1 MTELIAAGGN
11 IHGNSS
17 DYKDGVLVF
26 GVGRALAFW
35 EAKKAQNISQLLK
48 GHKDNVTAVR
58 FGENVLLSG
67 SVDGEVKLWKMEE
80 GDSRYVVV
88 QTVTDHSRAVGDI
101 AVSGDIVTTASSD
114 GSVCVYRLNG
124 QLELI
129 QRIEEGPRFM
139 PLCLGMTEYEGK
151 QILAVGGTSKLV
163 FIYVI
168 GEKNEFSLAASLKG
182 HEDWI
187 RSLDFTTDEG
197 DLLLASASQDKYIR
211 LWRLH
216 FGEGTANRRTADIT
230 DPFLT
235 SPLLSNK
242 EYVFEVAG
250 TRATFSFEALV
261 MGHDDW
267 VYQVR
272 WNGLKLLSA
281 SADTSLM
288 LWQPDESSGVWT
300 AGARLGEITVK
311 GATTATGSS
320 GGFMTCLWLDDDYV
334 ATIGKTG
341 SWRLWRDL
349 EKWTAATSITGHS
362 KEVTDVCWAKDG
374 SYLLS
379 ASHDQ
384 TTRIFA
390 PIDGLWREVTR
401 PQIHGYDMICLASI
415 DGDTFVSGADE
426 KILRTFTKP
435 QGVAE
440 LLEKLCNISSGDSLP
455 ESASMP
461 ALGLSNKAVSQDEEP
476 EGEERQ
482 DTVMDSSSNIY
493 QVIAE
498 LQTAPLEE
506 HLQRR
511 TLWPEVD
518 KLYGHGY
525 EITCVSASQDSSV
538 IATACRANS
547 AKHAVIRLYETKAW
561 QELSNPLEYHQ
572 LTVTRTQFSPDDKY
586 LLSVSRDRNWAVW
599 KSTGNNYELFSSQEK
614 SSTGHN
620 RIIWDCSWAPLE
632 FGSTRMF
639 VTASRDKTL
648 RLWKQNVSGNEEVW
662 ETVATEKFA
671 DAVTACDVLQKTVD
685 GALKVVVGLDN
696 GEVHLVTVSADFS
709 IVSEK
714 QEVECDKRVNRVSW
728 QPGSIERYAVAS
740 ADKSVRIVC
749 VESK

>member
-1 MTELIAAGGN
+1 M
-11 IHGNSS
+11 
-17 DYKDGVLVF
+17 F

-35 EAKKAQNISQLLK
+35 QPKNASNISSLVN
-48 GHKDNVTAVR
+48 GHSDNVTAVR
-58 FGENVLLSG
+58 FGENMLLSG
-67 SVDGEVKLWKMEE
+67 SVDGQVNVWRQENGV
-80 GDSRYVVV
+80 YAVT
-88 QTVTDHSRAVGDI
+88 QTLTDHSRAVGDI
-101 AVSGDIVTTASSD
+101 SVSGDIVCTASSD
-114 GSVCVYRLNG
+114 GSVCVYRVG
-124 QLELI
+124 TELELV
-129 QRIEEGPRFM
+129 QKLEEGPRFM
-139 PLCLGMTEYEGK
+139 PLCLGMTQYKDK

-163 FIYVI
+163 YVYVMD
-168 GEKNEFSLAASLKG
+168 KEFTLVASLKG

-197 DLLLASASQDKYIR
+197 DLLLATASQDKYIR

-216 FGEGTANRRTADIT
+216 FGEGVANRRTADIT

-272 WNGLKLLSA
+272 WNGLRLLSA

-288 LWQPDESSGVWT
+288 MWRPDLGSGVWT
-300 AGARLGEITVK
+300 ADARLGEITVK

-341 SWRLWRDL
+341 SWRLWTGT
-349 EKWTAATSITGHS
+349 EKWTSATSITGHF

-374 SYLLS
+374 TYLLT

-384 TTRIFA
+384 TTRVFA
-390 PIDGLWREVTR
+390 PIEQTWREVTR

-415 DGDTFVSGADE
+415 NGDTFVSGADE

-435 QGVAE
+435 RGVAE
-440 LLEKLCNISSGDSLP
+440 LLEKLCNISSGEELP

-461 ALGLSNKAVSQDEEP
+461 ALGLSNKAVSQEEEDEDQQQ
-476 EGEERQ
+476 Q
-482 DTVMDSSSNIY
+482 DTVMDTSSNIY
-493 QVIAE
+493 QVISD
-498 LQTAPLEE
+498 LKTAPLEE

-525 EITCVSASQDSSV
+525 EITCVSASADSAV

-547 AKHAVIRLYETKAW
+547 AKHAVIRLYETKTW
-561 QELSNPLEYHQ
+561 QELPNPLEFHQ
-572 LTVTRTQFSPDDKY
+572 LTVTRTRFSPDDEY
-586 LLSVSRDRNWAVW
+586 LLSVSRDRDWAVW
-599 KSTGNNYELFSSQEK
+599 SKKNDNYELFSTQQN
-614 SSTGHN
+614 GHN
-620 RIIWDCSWAPLE
+620 RIIWDCAWAPLE
-632 FGSTRMF
+632 FGNRVF
-639 VTASRDKTL
+639 VTASRDKSL
-648 RLWKQNVSGNEEVW
+648 RVWQQTGHVW
-662 ETVATEKFA
+662 ETAVVEKFP
-671 DAVTACDVLQKTVD
+671 DAVTACDVL
-685 GALKVVVGLDN
+685 GEVVNGGIQVLLGLDN
-696 GEVHLVTVSADFS
+696 GEVYHVSVSKEYHVTSV
-709 IVSEK
+709 K
-714 QEVECDKRVNRVSW
+714 QQVTCDKRVNRIAW
-728 QPGSIERYAVAS
+728 QPGSNKRYALAS
-740 ADKSVRIVC
+740 ADKSVRIAL
-749 VESK
+749 VEE

>member
-17 DYKDGVLVF
+17 DYKDNVLVF

-35 EAKKAQNISQLLK
+35 EPKQAKNISNLLT
-48 GHKDNVTAVR
+48 GHSDNVTAVR
-58 FGENVLLSG
+58 FGKDMLLSG
-67 SVDGEVKLWKMEE
+67 AVDGHVLVWKKH
-80 GDSRYVVV
+80 GNSWTVG
-88 QTVTDHSRAVGDI
+88 QTLKDHNRAVGDI
-101 AVSGDIVTTASSD
+101 AVCGDIVATASSD
-114 GSVCVYRLNG
+114 GSVCVYRVKED
-124 QLELI
+124 LELI
-129 QRIEEGPRFM
+129 QKLEEGPRFM
-139 PLCLGMTEYEGK
+139 PLCLGITSYEGK

-163 FIYVI
+163 FIYVM
-168 GEKNEFSLAASLKG
+168 GEDRFSLEASLKG

-187 RSLDFTTDEG
+187 RSLDFTIDEG
-197 DLLLASASQDKYIR
+197 DFLLASASQDKYIR

-216 FGEGTANRRTADIT
+216 FGEGVANRRTADIT

-242 EYVFEVAG
+242 EYTFEVAG

-272 WNGLKLLSA
+272 WNGLRLLSA

-288 LWQPDESSGVWT
+288 MWQPDLSSGVWT
-300 AGARLGEITVK
+300 ADARLGEITVK

-341 SWRLWRDL
+341 SWRLWKGDER
-349 EKWTAATSITGHS
+349 WTSATSITGHF
-362 KEVTDVCWAKDG
+362 KEATDVCWAKDG

-390 PIDGLWREVTR
+390 PIEGTWREVTR

-435 QGVAE
+435 RGVAE

-476 EGEERQ
+476 DEGQERE
-482 DTVMDSSSNIY
+482 DTVMDASSNIY
-493 QVIAE
+493 QVIAD
-498 LQTAPLEE
+498 LKTAPLEE

-525 EITCVSASQDSSV
+525 EVTCVSASQDSSV

-547 AKHAVIRLYETKAW
+547 SKHAVIRLYETKTW
-561 QELSNPLEYHQ
+561 QELANPLEYHQ
-572 LTVTRTQFSPDDKY
+572 LTVTRTRFSPDDKY

-599 KSTGNNYELFSSQEK
+599 EKTADNYALFSTQEK
-614 SSTGHN
+614 SPNGHN
-620 RIIWDCSWAPLE
+620 RIIWDCAWAPLE
-632 FGSTRMF
+632 FGSRVF
-639 VTASRDKTL
+639 LTASRDKSL
-648 RLWKQNVSGNEEVW
+648 RVWREKEGIW
-662 ETVATEKFA
+662 ETAATEKFP
-671 DAVTACDVLQKTVD
+671 DAVTACDVLPELEN
-685 GALKVVVGLDN
+685 GNLKVIVGLDN
-696 GEVHLVTVSADFS
+696 GQVYLVTVTKEFQMTSA
-709 IVSEK
+709 K
-714 QEVECDKRVNRVSW
+714 QTLHCDKRINRISW
-728 QPGSIERYAVAS
+728 QPESNKRYALAS
-740 ADKSVRIVC
+740 ADKSVRIAC
-749 VESK
+749 TEQ